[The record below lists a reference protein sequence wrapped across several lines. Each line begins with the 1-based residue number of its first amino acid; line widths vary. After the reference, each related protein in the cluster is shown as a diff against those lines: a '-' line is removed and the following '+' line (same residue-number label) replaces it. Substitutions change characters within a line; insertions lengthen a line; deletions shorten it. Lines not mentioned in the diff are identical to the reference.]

1 MTDKTQDKST
11 THKRGRKF
19 ALCIIALSLLIAVVA
34 FVYSRINSPTADER
48 LAVIED
54 ARAIP
59 DSQNAA
65 MVYAHLL
72 RDPNAMVLLDH
83 RPEFLDDET
92 WNQTYT
98 SPWLSTDYPELAAWI
113 TDHQYIIDRLFE
125 AVEFEKCRFPI
136 IIYIQ
141 QLDPQIERIASMRQ
155 WAILLRFAAN
165 NDLAKGRIDSAITKW
180 RCIVKM
186 ADHIRQQPTITDQ
199 LCADVVERIAWSK
212 FALFL
217 VEGDPQEAHFRQIQV
232 MTLLTGDDW
241 DDALEDI
248 CLVEALTDRKYRE
261 NFGIFG
267 LLMLRMPSD
276 HGPDGVRRRYMRKKT
291 ITRGIRILIAL
302 RRYKN
307 EFGAWPGKLDEI
319 RSELASEIFVD
330 PLNNGEF
337 VYELTDDGFKLYSK
351 GENKIDE
358 DGRYKSGSEKGPDDW
373 PIWPPRGYKAQS
385 ETSKNK

>member
-1 MTDKTQDKST
+1 MTVQQQDRSK

-19 ALCIIALSLLIAVVA
+19 ALYIIALSILIAVVA
-34 FVYSRINSPTADER
+34 FVYSRINSPTVDER
-48 LAVIED
+48 LAVIEA

-72 RDPNAMVLLDH
+72 QNPNAMVLLDH

-98 SPWLSTDYPELAAWI
+98 RPWLSTDYPELAAWI

-136 IIYIQ
+136 IIDIQ
-141 QLDPQIERIASMRQ
+141 ELDPQIERIASMRQ
-155 WAILLRFAAN
+155 WACLLRFAAN

-186 ADHIRQQPTITDQ
+186 ADHMRQQPTITDQ
-199 LCADVVERIAWSK
+199 LCADNVERIAWSG
-212 FALFL
+212 FTWFL
-217 VEGDPQEAHFRQIQV
+217 VQDDPQETHFRQIQA
-232 MTLLTGDDW
+232 MTLPTGNDW
-241 DDALEDI
+241 DNALEEI

-261 NFGIFG
+261 NSGIFG
-267 LLMLRMPSD
+267 LLMLRMPSEY
-276 HGPDGVRRRYMRKKT
+276 GPDEVRIRYMRKKT

-302 RRYKN
+302 RQYKN
-307 EFGAWPGKLDEI
+307 EFGAWPGKLDKI
-319 RSELASEIFVD
+319 RSELPAEIFVD

-337 VYELTDDGFKLYSK
+337 VYELIDDGFKLYSK
-351 GENKIDE
+351 GENNIDE
-358 DGRYKSGSEKGPDDW
+358 DGKYKSGSEKGPDDW
-373 PIWPPRGYKAQS
+373 PIWPPRGY
-385 ETSKNK
+385 